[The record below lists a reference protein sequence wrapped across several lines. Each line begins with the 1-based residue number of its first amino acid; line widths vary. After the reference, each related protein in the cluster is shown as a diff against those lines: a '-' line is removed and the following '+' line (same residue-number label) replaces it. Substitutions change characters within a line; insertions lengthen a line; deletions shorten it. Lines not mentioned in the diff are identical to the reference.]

1 MARWPVV
8 ALVLVLGCG
17 SEMRKTGE
25 PRTTEVPLADPD
37 TGMLVVDPTRPEI
50 TAQPPRGA
58 PHYAVVQATAISL
71 GGTAALSRDAQGEV
85 RVWPALDGTVAPR
98 AVAVRGVLAMRV
110 QDHGGE
116 ILAGFAE
123 SSGVGHLV
131 RFDRKGVRLGVAEIT
146 GPGTVLQVS
155 PLGDASGALALF
167 ADHSIGLVDRDG
179 ATLHNLSRRGMRLR
193 ALEVTGP
200 GLAFAVIR
208 QADGDG
214 SVRHTV
220 GRIEVIG
227 GKLALTGEVALP
239 LEPLEP
245 MRFAVSR
252 DGKRIAYTRDP
263 IDARARVAADR
274 EGKGEAPEEDRGPRG
289 PGAPR
294 SRRPPPPRAMP
305 VPARIAVVDTASGAD
320 VTPAELHDT
329 IFSDVS
335 ALGFSSG
342 DRLHVFDATNQVD
355 IRLAEGV
362 AIAGRMPRSGGVSV
376 ADGVL
381 LTGFDVSLVLQSPD
395 GDTRYLGW
403 QTNLPQRVAMAPDGA
418 RAAWASQRG
427 ELMIESLDGSQEI
440 YGGLYEAPITLLS
453 FVGRD
458 HVIIGSGRGTVH
470 LVDARTGKE
479 LGSLAPPGPLHN
491 VDIDGDSGW
500 LAGTRTGGGVWMVK
514 IDPAAS
520 MPSTTMVVA
529 DGSQQFGLRT
539 GERGA
544 DPELITIDS
553 TQVVR
558 RYTTAELAAG
568 VSAKAIR
575 ERPTIQLPRGVTR
588 IDRRGRTYVFEG
600 RKLVVY
606 RDGIVEATHLLAFDP
621 VDLAVSPDGA
631 IVVVFDRQNA
641 LTRIGS
647 DGQPMWTATMGPGG
661 RWSTS
666 FSSDGRRLGAVG
678 SGGGV
683 VFDTATGERVTT
695 SCAWRF
701 GASAAPPLSRAVGV
715 APLCQ

>member
-25 PRTTEVPLADPD
+25 PRTTEAPASAPD
-37 TGMLVVDPTRPEI
+37 GGMIVVDPTRPEI
-50 TAQPPRGA
+50 TVQPPRGA

-85 RVWPALDGTVAPR
+85 RIWPALDGTVAPR

-131 RFDRKGVRLGVAEIT
+131 RLDRKGQRVGVAEIV

-179 ATLHNLSRRGMRLR
+179 VSLHSLSRRGMRLR

-208 QADGDG
+208 QAEGDG
-214 SVRHTV
+214 TVRHTV
-220 GRIEVIG
+220 ARIEVIG

-263 IDARARVAADR
+263 DDAKAKVAAD
-274 EGKGEAPEEDRGPRG
+274 GKGKGDAPEEERAARGAA
-289 PGAPR
+289 AP
-294 SRRPPPPRAMP
+294 RRPPPPPRGRP
-305 VPARIAVVDTASGAD
+305 TQARVAVIDTATGAD

-329 IFSDVS
+329 VFNDVS
-335 ALGFSSG
+335 ALGFSSP
-342 DRLHVFDATNQVD
+342 DRLHVFDATNQDD

-362 AIAGRMPRSGGVSV
+362 AIAGRMPRSGGVSI
-376 ADGVL
+376 ADGLL

-440 YGGLYEAPITLLS
+440 YGGLYEAPIHLLS
-453 FVGRD
+453 FVGSD
-458 HVIIGSGRGTVH
+458 HVIVGSGRGTVH

-479 LGSLAPPGPLHN
+479 RGSLAPPGPLHN

-514 IDPAAS
+514 VDPAAS

-529 DGSQQFGLRT
+529 DGSQQFGLHTT
-539 GERGA
+539 GRGA

-558 RYTTAELAAG
+558 RYTVAELAAG

-575 ERPTIQLPRGVTR
+575 ERPTTKLPRSVSR

-606 RDGIVEATHLLAFDP
+606 NAGIVEKTHLLAFDP
-621 VDLAVSPDGA
+621 VDLAVSPDGE
-631 IVVVFDRQNA
+631 ILVVFDRQNA
-641 LTRIGS
+641 LTRIDS
-647 DGQPMWTATMGPGG
+647 DGKPLWTATMGPGG
-661 RWSTS
+661 RWSS
-666 FSSDGRRLGAVG
+666 AFSSDGTRLGAVG

-701 GASAAPPLSRAVGV
+701 GASASPPLSRAVGV